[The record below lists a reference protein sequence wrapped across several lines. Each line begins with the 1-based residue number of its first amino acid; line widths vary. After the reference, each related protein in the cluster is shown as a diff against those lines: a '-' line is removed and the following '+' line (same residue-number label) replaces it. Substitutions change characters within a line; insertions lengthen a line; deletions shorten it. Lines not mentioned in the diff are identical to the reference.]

1 MKEAIAILTGGGPA
15 PGMNTVVGSVAKTFL
30 RQGYRVIGLH
40 EGYTGLFNPSPRTV
54 DIDYPMADGIF
65 NQGGSFLQMSRFK
78 PKDSDF
84 ENNFNLKFFT
94 DNNVKL
100 LVTVGGDDTASTA
113 NRIAKF
119 LEAKK
124 YPIANI
130 HVPKTIDNDLPL
142 PKGTPTFGYE
152 SAKDKGA
159 VIARAVYVDARTSGN
174 WFVLAAMGRSAG
186 HLAFGIG
193 EACHYPMIVIP
204 EMFDKTEI
212 TVEKIVNLV
221 ISSIIKRKIMGMDY
235 GAAVI
240 SEGVFHALS
249 DEEIRKSGIHFTY
262 DEHGHPELGKVSK
275 AHIFNE
281 MIEMKLKE
289 LGLKVKSRPVEL
301 GYEIR
306 CQTPIAYDLTY
317 CSELGIGVHKLFA
330 EGKTGCMV
338 YVDSEGNVSPLYLK
352 DLQDPTTGKIPP
364 RLVDIKSDKFTSV
377 VETILNAITPA
388 DYEAAKAYV
397 PNPEEYDFHKIL
409 IPAHRGRGFFSQ
421 NICSG
426 GGFRIFAS
434 QNNPIH
440 HGKDRKTGV
449 RADARNTCGAGI
461 HGLRIRRTAGGIAR
475 RSEKEHPRRT
485 AVVRRRTGFQFH
497 LLLFHRSRRPL
508 RHRHGSHPLGCLAGN
523 HGIIRLA
530 ENQAWSRRIRRL
542 LAHACNS
549 RLHRPAHRIPHG
561 ALHAAG
567 GRRRRAAA
575 ARHRTDL

>member
-30 RQGYRVIGLH
+30 RKGYRVIGLH

-78 PKDSDF
+78 PTDADF

-204 EMFDKTEI
+204 EMFNKTPITIDKI
-212 TVEKIVNLV
+212 IRLMV
-221 ISSIIKRKIMGMDY
+221 SSIVKRRIVSMDY

-240 SEGVFHALS
+240 SEGVFHELS
-249 DEEIRKSGIHFTY
+249 EAELSSCGIHFTY
-262 DEHGHPELGKVSK
+262 DAHGHPELGKVSK
-275 AHIFNE
+275 ACFFSMLLDQRLAE
-281 MIEMKLKE
+281 LKLN
-289 LGLKVKSRPVEL
+289 VQTRPVEL

-306 CQTPIAYDLTY
+306 GQTPVAYDLTY
-317 CSELGIGVHKLFA
+317 CSELGIGVYKLFS

-338 YVDSEGNVSPLYLK
+338 YVDGCGNVEPLYLK
-352 DLQDPTTGKIPP
+352 DLQDPATGKILP
-364 RLVDIKSDKFTSV
+364 RMVDISSDRFKAV
-377 VETILNAITPA
+377 VDNILMAITPP
-388 DYEAAKAYV
+388 DYEAARQYLS
-397 PNPEEYDFHKIL
+397 NPEEYDFCKIL
-409 IPAHRGRGFFSQ
+409 GW
-421 NICSG
+421 
-426 GGFRIFAS
+426 
-434 QNNPIH
+434 
-440 HGKDRKTGV
+440 D
-449 RADARNTCGAGI
+449 
-461 HGLRIRRTAGGIAR
+461 
-475 RSEKEHPRRT
+475 E
-485 AVVRRRTGFQFH
+485 
-497 LLLFHRSRRPL
+497 
-508 RHRHGSHPLGCLAGN
+508 
-523 HGIIRLA
+523 
-530 ENQAWSRRIRRL
+530 
-542 LAHACNS
+542 
-549 RLHRPAHRIPHG
+549 
-561 ALHAAG
+561 
-567 GRRRRAAA
+567 
-575 ARHRTDL
+575 TDL